1 MKATMK
7 RTGPRRPG
15 PDNPHRSRAAAS
27 ARRLARL
34 LAISTAAMLAVLL
47 APALARAQVSL
58 TTVVELA
65 QKNSAAVKLADADVA
80 KARAQLSESRDA
92 FVPSISFGSGLPA
105 FPEIG
110 YTGNLP
116 TLWDATVQSVVLSLP
131 QLRYV
136 QAARLGLK
144 AAQLNQ
150 AQARDQVALDA
161 SEAYIEFDTVITEL
175 DAGRQQEDYASKLVD
190 IERKRTEAGVDPLTQ
205 LLQAQLT
212 AAQLKL
218 KRIHLET
225 RAATLAQQLA
235 ALTGL
240 PLNSITPD
248 HASIPEIP
256 AVTGDAPRHS
266 TPALDAAD
274 MQADSRAR
282 AARGDE
288 ERVWFPEIAF
298 GALYNRNTT
307 LLNNVQEYLNTKKPL
322 PHNNFSSGF
331 NINLPL
337 LDFGVRAKARES
349 AAEALRARAEAEQ
362 ARQQN
367 DLEIAQLNGTLRE
380 LDAQAE
386 VASLKSQLAAEQLKT
401 VLAQMEFGNGQG
413 NGPGAAPQTTP
424 AAEQSARID
433 ERQKYIES
441 LDASIDLAKAR
452 LNLLHALGLMQN
464 WLNELHTR

>member
-1 MKATMK
+1 MNRA
-7 RTGPRRPG
+7 RP
-15 PDNPHRSRAAAS
+15 NFARCSRSLRAVAVALAAAF
-27 ARRLARL
+27 
-34 LAISTAAMLAVLL
+34 
-47 APALARAQVSL
+47 ALALTPSLVSAQVSL

-65 QKNSAAVKLADADVA
+65 QQNSATVRLADADVA
-80 KARAQLSESRDA
+80 KARAVLAESRDA
-92 FVPSISFGSGLPA
+92 FIPSLALGSGLPA
-105 FPEIG
+105 FPEVG

-116 TLWDATVQSVVLSLP
+116 TLWDATVQSMVFSLP
-131 QLRYV
+131 QMRYV
-136 QAARLGLK
+136 QAARRGLK

-161 SEAYIEFDTVITEL
+161 SEAYIEFDTVIAEL
-175 DAGRQQEDYASKLVD
+175 DATRQQEGYARKLVD
-190 IERKRTEAGVDPLTQ
+190 IEQQRTEAGVDPLTQ
-205 LLQAQLT
+205 LLQAQLA

-218 KRIHLET
+218 KRLHLET
-225 RAATLAQQLA
+225 RVATLSRQLA

-256 AVTGDAPRHS
+256 AVTADSAPHS

-274 MQADSRAR
+274 ALADSRAR
-282 AARGDE
+282 VAKGDQ
-288 ERVWFPEIAF
+288 ERVWFPQIAF

-307 LLNNVQEYLNTKKPL
+307 LLNNVQQYLNTKSPL

-337 LDFGVRAKARES
+337 LDFEVRAKAGES
-349 AAEALRARAEAEQ
+349 AAEALRARVEAEQ
-362 ARQQN
+362 ARRQN
-367 DLEIAQLNGTLRE
+367 EVQIAELSGTLRE

-386 VASLKSQLAAEQLKT
+386 IAGLTSQIAQEQLKT
-401 VLAQMEFGNGQG
+401 VLTQMEFGNGQG
-413 NGPGAAPQTTP
+413 SAPGAPPQTAP

-433 ERQKYIES
+433 ERSKYVDS
-441 LDASIDLAKAR
+441 LDASLELAKAR

-464 WLNELHTR
+464 WLNELHTK